1 MVRIASNLIQKNK
14 EILLIDEAD
23 ALLQSALGIFGI
35 AGREGNYDKAE
46 LNSLLEEIDIPAIW
60 ITNSI
65 ENIPRRFAFI
75 YQFPRPDMNIR
86 SRMLEEKFMLG
97 KDNSVSKLSKSIS
110 RRFYLTPAAMEQMVN
125 ITAGMVNESY
135 EEKPLSAL
143 VESYLESASKGPLK
157 HDFRKLPFMSKS
169 FNPNLCSTSI
179 PPEKIISLIKRKS
192 ENSEPV
198 RILLEG
204 SPGGGKTQFS
214 LYIAAII
221 GKEAVL
227 KKPSDLLSPFVGST
241 EENIRTM
248 FRDAELSGDVLILD
262 EADALFIDRSNAQRS
277 WELSQ
282 ASEFLQGIQN
292 FKGILIACTN
302 RFENLDPAIKRRF
315 HQRVTFGSLSKI
327 FIEKALSHVF
337 PNIIFS
343 NIQID
348 ALENV
353 SSLMMSDL
361 VNAAEMLDIEDL
373 LKPDMIINE
382 IIENAKSRDTSRG
395 IGF

>member
-1 MVRIASNLIQKNK
+1 
-14 EILLIDEAD
+14 
-23 ALLQSALGIFGI
+23 
-35 AGREGNYDKAE
+35 
-46 LNSLLEEIDIPAIW
+46 
-60 ITNSI
+60 
-65 ENIPRRFAFI
+65 
-75 YQFPRPDMNIR
+75 
-86 SRMLEEKFMLG
+86 MLHIHTSG
-97 KDNSVSKLSKSIS
+97 KDN
-110 RRFYLTPAAMEQMVN
+110 Q
-125 ITAGMVNESY
+125 
-135 EEKPLSAL
+135 
-143 VESYLESASKGPLK
+143 
-157 HDFRKLPFMSKS
+157 
-169 FNPNLCSTSI
+169 FN
-179 PPEKIISLIKRKS
+179 KRKS